1 MVARERTLEQ
11 PKTGTQTQR
20 SDSPLNLLSECNF
33 EAKPDW
39 TASGIITHAI
49 PELHLSHSSFVTLSS
64 GGIRAAIK

>member
-1 MVARERTLEQ
+1 
-11 PKTGTQTQR
+11 
-20 SDSPLNLLSECNF
+20 LNLLSDYNF

-49 PELHLSHSSFVTLSS
+49 PELRLSYSSFVTPSS